1 MEIYQKRE
9 NIADYFTDETKIH
22 EYLHPKKRGRMELL
36 RRAFLPVFEK
46 KINLFL
52 YVIYA
57 FATGFIPVI
66 GAFSIRYFVSVL
78 ENLGEKEIST
88 ISESLPFLSTVAVYG
103 GILLFL
109 LILTAQIRGM
119 MKGRLMYLRLEEMR
133 KLFYKYTGAD
143 LSITEDA
150 RVIHSLGNFYGCATN
165 SESGMEGIWNKI
177 FERSGAFVSFFLLS
191 ILLGKISVFLPVL
204 ALVAIGTAAFGD
216 YFYNQHLEKKI
227 PEIEKNNRIF
237 FNLYAEAQDFSYG
250 KDIRVFRLG
259 EAFLKL
265 GRKLI
270 RTRKRLENELL
281 AKKRIYKFPKS
292 LSFSV
297 FEVSVLY
304 IILKKYEMST
314 ISLAETVMFLSIAV
328 LFSVQM
334 IGISDCIAFVYK
346 ELVSLGYFYDAK
358 DAKLSSEGG
367 REMERAD
374 FPDLDIRFQDVWFR
388 YPNSEKFVLEGINLE
403 IKEGESLAL
412 VGVNGAGK
420 STLTNLLSGLYMPTK
435 GKILIGGIDTRELS
449 KKTLNKLMAVVF
461 QQFEPLA
468 MTVKEN
474 VIAIKEEGEG
484 EEVDERV
491 MESLKKAGV
500 YEKIAS
506 FPKGIH
512 STMLRV
518 LEDDGMVLS
527 GGENQKVSIARALY
541 KKESGILILDEP
553 TSALDALAEEKIYRE
568 FQAMI
573 EEKSAIFISHRLAST
588 RFCNRIALL
597 NGGRIEEM
605 GSHEELLK
613 KGGLYKEMFDTQASY
628 YKEEEDGE

>member
-1 MEIYQKRE
+1 MEFYQKRE

-22 EYLHPKKRGRMELL
+22 EYLHPRKRGRMELL
-36 RRAFLPVFEK
+36 RRAFLPVFEEK
-46 KINLFL
+46 TNFFL
-52 YVIYA
+52 YFIYA
-57 FATGFIPVI
+57 FATGFLPVI
-66 GAFSIRYFVSVL
+66 GAFSIRYFVEVL
-78 ENLGEKEIST
+78 ERLQEKEVST
-88 ISESLPFLSTVAVYG
+88 ISESLPFLSTVAIYG
-103 GILLFL
+103 GIFLFL
-109 LILTAQIRGM
+109 SILAAQIRER

-133 KLFYKYTGAD
+133 KLFHKYTESD
-143 LSITEDA
+143 ISVTEDA
-150 RVIHSLGNFYGCATN
+150 RVIHSLGNFYGCVTN
-165 SESGMEGIWNKI
+165 SENGMEGIWNKI
-177 FERSGAFVSFFLLS
+177 FEQSGAFLSFFLLAA
-191 ILLGKISVFLPVL
+191 LLGKISVFLPLL
-204 ALVAIGTAAFGD
+204 ALVALGAAAFGD
-216 YFYNQHLEKKI
+216 YFYNRILEKKI
-227 PEIEKNNRIF
+227 PEIEKNNRTF

-259 EAFLKL
+259 EAFVKL
-265 GRKLI
+265 GNKLI
-270 RTRKRLENELL
+270 RDRKRVQDELL
-281 AKKRIYKFPKS
+281 AKKRIYKLPKA
-292 LSFSV
+292 LSFAI
-297 FEVSVLY
+297 FEVSILY
-304 IILKKYEMST
+304 IILKKYEMNT
-314 ISLAETVMFLSIAV
+314 ISLPETVMFLSIAV
-328 LFSVQM
+328 LFSIQM

-367 REMERAD
+367 REMERGD
-374 FPDLDIRFQDVWFR
+374 FPNLDIHFQDVWFR
-388 YPNSEKFVLEGINLE
+388 YPNSDRFVLEGINLE

-420 STLTNLLSGLYMPTK
+420 STLTNLLNGLYVPTK

-461 QQFEPLA
+461 QNFEPLA

-474 VIAIKEEGEG
+474 VIAVKKEG
-484 EEVDERV
+484 EEVNEKV
-491 MESLKKAGV
+491 IEALKKAGV

-568 FQAMI
+568 FQTMI
-573 EEKSAIFISHRLAST
+573 EGKSAIFISHRLAST
-588 RFCNRIALL
+588 RFCDRIALL
-597 NGGRIEEM
+597 NGGKIEEA
-605 GSHEELLK
+605 GSHEELLE
-613 KGGLYKEMFDTQASY
+613 KGGLYKEMFDAQASY
-628 YKEEEDGE
+628 YKEEEDGK